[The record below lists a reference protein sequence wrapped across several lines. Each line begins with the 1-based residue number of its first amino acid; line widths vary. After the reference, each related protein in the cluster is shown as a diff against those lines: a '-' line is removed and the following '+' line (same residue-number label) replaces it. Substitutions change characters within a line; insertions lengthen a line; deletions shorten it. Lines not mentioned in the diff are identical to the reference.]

1 MNAQEAARI
10 LAKENNSVVVVGIRR
25 EATGYKKW

>member
-10 LAKENNSVVVVGIRR
+10 LAKENDSVVVVGIRR
-25 EATGYKKW
+25 EASSS